1 MDRVPKIGFSGTLG
15 ITQKMGDKLPF
26 YPRFSSFSPQIF
38 CHIIFGD
45 FSKLQRRSPL

>member
-26 YPRFSSFSPQIF
+26 YPGFSSFFPQFF